1 MKKSANK
8 VWLLIVLLIAAALI
22 GAVLWLLALQ
32 FLPASWDV
40 TLPVGIDPVPLNLHV
55 VTLTF
60 GFKLLLNPG
69 SAIGMIAAL
78 IGWFLRR

>member
-1 MKKSANK
+1 MKKSGNK
-8 VWLLIVLLIAAALI
+8 VWLLIVLLVAAALI

-32 FLPASWDV
+32 FLPASWNV
-40 TLPVGIDPVPLNLHV
+40 SLPVGIDPVPLNLHV

-60 GFKLLLNPG
+60 GFKLMLNPG
-69 SAIGMIAAL
+69 SAIGMIAVL